1 MKFRVPPV
9 KPSAF
14 RAELGRG
21 RAALAVFS
29 IRSDNRAAMRRTHV
43 LPGLALV
50 FTVAGA
56 PQAAQYPPPVP
67 GGPPAEARFTIKVEK
82 GFIDDPMALDA
93 ESGALAVLLT
103 DAASFARI
111 DIIDLTSGKPRR
123 SISVRDPQRQ
133 FERIAFAPGGKGVVL
148 VSRDAGSGRRSA
160 QYFDAQGRAARLI
173 GPVTDFGISS
183 EKETPYLVAWTR
195 TPQGK
200 SEVFSVAR
208 HRLDGLDKIGP
219 SSSYVVNKAREMQ
232 KPSLRSVDWQNNYT
246 EIIGLRP
253 GEYDKQKDIRL
264 PDRAAVLDA
273 TTGKWKWQAEIG
285 DVYAWAAANDLR
297 RKLPGRSLFPVFSP
311 DTTIF
316 DLVDFQGRRGALELP
331 VPLRYYDATT
341 MQDRQLPGSGA
352 LLFSLAIDPLHPEAL
367 ARRKKDPSYLD
378 LYWVPPDAA
387 QAQGAAGQGTLKP
400 KVERLLRAPMDDRP
414 ATWVAAGSYAAVLR
428 KHKSFSR
435 GGGQLEVY
443 SLERALPD

>member
-1 MKFRVPPV
+1 
-9 KPSAF
+9 
-14 RAELGRG
+14 
-21 RAALAVFS
+21 
-29 IRSDNRAAMRRTHV
+29 MRRTHL
-43 LPGLALV
+43 LPLLALV
-50 FTVAGA
+50 FSAAGA
-56 PQAAQYPPPVP
+56 PRAAQYPPPVP
-67 GGPPAEARFTIKVEK
+67 GGPPVEPRFTIKVEK

-93 ESGALAVLLT
+93 DSGSLAVLLT

-123 SISVRDPQRQ
+123 SIPVRDPERQ

-160 QYFDAQGRAARLI
+160 QYFDAQGKPTRLI
-173 GPVTDFGISS
+173 GPVADFGLSS
-183 EKETPYLVAWTR
+183 EQGTPFLVAWTR

-200 SEVFSVAR
+200 SEVFTVVR
-208 HRLDGLDKIGP
+208 HRLDGLDRIGP
-219 SSSYVVNKAREMQ
+219 ASTYLINQARELQ
-232 KPSLRSVDWQNNYT
+232 KPPLRSADWQNEYT
-246 EIIGLRP
+246 ELIGLRP
-253 GEYDKQKDIRL
+253 GGYDKAKDIRL
-264 PDRAAVLDA
+264 PDRAAILD
-273 TTGKWKWQAEIG
+273 TLTGKWKWEAEIG
-285 DVYAWAAANDLR
+285 DVYAWAAAADLR
-297 RKLPGRSLFPVFSP
+297 RKIPGRSLFPVLSP

-316 DLVDFQGRRGALELP
+316 DLVDYQGRRGTLQLP
-331 VPLRYYDATT
+331 VQLRYYDPTT
-341 MQDRQLPGSGA
+341 LQDRQLPGSQA

-378 LYWVPPDAA
+378 LYWVVPDGAK
-387 QAQGAAGQGTLKP
+387 AQGPAGQGTLKP

-443 SLERALPD
+443 SLERALPE